1 VTTKWANRDGPEAD
15 PSPVTAGAA
24 PGAHQALDGAVP
36 APAGALERVDQLQGR
51 DRVGRD
57 GVLVLGFDRV
67 GPRTVLTERRFRLP
81 LQVLE
86 PMDLDGSGCLTVMM
100 LNPTGGV
107 LGGDRLET
115 TVRLGAG
122 THVCLTT
129 PAATRVYRSAG
140 LPSTVI
146 TTAHVEDDAVLE
158 YVPDHLIPS
167 PGARL
172 RQHTEIAL
180 HRGAIAFVLD
190 AWAVG
195 RAARGEAWRF
205 AAIDI
210 GLAVEDGAGPL
221 LRDRA
226 VLRGRGVEAG
236 GAGGGGEEAS
246 GRPDLEPWPLGLGGA
261 EGLGYVA
268 TFAALAPARNDS
280 ESLAAELRE
289 ILAGLAIGPARTG
302 VAALAR
308 GGVVARLLLPSAP
321 AVTAAAEVLW
331 ARCRAR
337 LLGRLPL
344 PLRKL

>member
-1 VTTKWANRDGPEAD
+1 MAKGANQRGPEAD
-15 PSPVTAGAA
+15 PPAVTAEA
-24 PGAHQALDGAVP
+24 
-36 APAGALERVDQLQGR
+36 AGARGLHGAGPRGGGDLEGTGPLGGLE
-51 DRVGRD
+51 RVGRD
-57 GVLVLGFDRV
+57 GVLILGFDRV

-81 LQVLE
+81 LQALE
-86 PMDLDGSGCLTVMM
+86 PIDLDGSGGLTAMM

-129 PAATRVYRSAG
+129 PAATRIYRSAG
-140 LPSTVI
+140 PPSTVI
-146 TTAHVEDDAVLE
+146 TTARVGEGAVLE

-180 HRGAIAFVLD
+180 GAGAIAIVLD

-205 AAIDI
+205 AEIDT
-210 GLAVEDGAGPL
+210 GLAIEDGDGLL

-226 VLRGRGVEAG
+226 VLRGRDSGTTAG
-236 GAGGGGEEAS
+236 DRDGEGAREG
-246 GRPDLEPWPLGLGGA
+246 PDLEPWPVGLGGA
-261 EGLGYVA
+261 EGLAYVA
-268 TFAALAPARNDS
+268 TFAALAPGRDDGEA
-280 ESLAAELRE
+280 LAAELRE
-289 ILAGLAIGPARTG
+289 VLAGPAIGPARIG

-321 AVTAAAEVLW
+321 ALTAAAEALW
-331 ARCRAR
+331 ARSRAR
-337 LLGRLPL
+337 LLGRPPL

>member
-1 VTTKWANRDGPEAD
+1 MMAKGANQRGPAAD
-15 PSPVTAGAA
+15 PLLVTAGA
-24 PGAHQALDGAVP
+24 PGARAGLPGAVP
-36 APAGALERVDQLQGR
+36 PDGGCLEPAGSLEDLR
-51 DRVGRD
+51 RVGRD
-57 GVLVLGFDRV
+57 GVLILGFDRA

-81 LQVLE
+81 LQALE
-86 PMDLDGSGCLTVMM
+86 PIDLDGSGGLTAMM

-122 THVCLTT
+122 TRVCLTT

-140 LPSTVI
+140 PPSTVI
-146 TTAHVEDDAVLE
+146 FTARVGEGAVLE

-172 RQHTEIAL
+172 RQHTEIML
-180 HRGAIAFVLD
+180 GPGAIAIVFD

-205 AAIDI
+205 AEIDTGIAI
-210 GLAVEDGAGPL
+210 EDGDGPL

-226 VLRGRGVEAG
+226 VLRGLDPGRTAGDRDGEAT
-236 GAGGGGEEAS
+236 GEA
-246 GRPDLEPWPLGLGGA
+246 PDRQPWPVGLGGA
-261 EGLGYVA
+261 EGLAYVA
-268 TFAALAPARNDS
+268 TFAAVASGRADG
-280 ESLAAELRE
+280 EALAAELTE
-289 ILAGLAIGPARTG
+289 ILAGSAIGPARIG

-308 GGVVARLLLPSAP
+308 RGVVARLLLPSAP
-321 AVTAAAEVLW
+321 ALTAAAEALW
-331 ARCRAR
+331 ALCRAR
-337 LLGRLPL
+337 LLDRPPL